1 MLFYIEQYFKSII
14 KKKEKIKVMLKN
26 NRGFTLIELV
36 MVIVLLGILAAIAVP
51 RYVDLQQ
58 DARTAVVD
66 ASIGAIKSAAIIQ
79 YASTRTSNRL
89 ASIEAQT
96 DLDAAINIVET
107 ACTTTGVVGNLTMTH
122 AGGTLIGGIA
132 NRLFSIQPIFC
143 SG

>member
-1 MLFYIEQYFKSII
+1 MLRN
-14 KKKEKIKVMLKN
+14 EK
-26 NRGFTLIELV
+26 GFTLIELV
-36 MVIVLLGILAAIAVP
+36 MIIIILGILAAIAVP

-132 NRLFSIQPIFC
+132 NRLFSIQPIYC

>member
-1 MLFYIEQYFKSII
+1 MLRN
-14 KKKEKIKVMLKN
+14 EK
-26 NRGFTLIELV
+26 GFTLIELV
-36 MVIVLLGILAAIAVP
+36 MIIIILGILAAIAVP

-122 AGGTLIGGIA
+122 AGGT
-132 NRLFSIQPIFC
+132 S
-143 SG
+143 

>member
-1 MLFYIEQYFKSII
+1 MLRN
-14 KKKEKIKVMLKN
+14 EK
-26 NRGFTLIELV
+26 GFTLIELI
-36 MVIVLLGILAAIAVP
+36 MIIIILGILAAIAVP

-79 YASTRTSNRL
+79 YAQSRTSNRL
-89 ASIEAQT
+89 LSIEAQT

-107 ACTTTGVVGNLTMTH
+107 ACTTTGIVGNLTMTH
-122 AGGTLIGGIA
+122 SGGTLIGGAA
-132 NRLFSIQPIFC
+132 NRLFSIQPIYC

>member
-1 MLFYIEQYFKSII
+1 
-14 KKKEKIKVMLKN
+14 MLKN
-26 NRGFTLIELV
+26 KGGFTLIELV
-36 MVIVLLGILAAIAVP
+36 MVIVILGILAAIAVP
-51 RYVDLQQ
+51 RYVDLQTE
-58 DARTAVVD
+58 ARTAVVD

-79 YASTRTSNRL
+79 LARTRTANTL

-122 AGGTLIGGIA
+122 SGGTLTGGAA
-132 NRLFSIQPIFC
+132 NKLFSIQPIYC

>member
-1 MLFYIEQYFKSII
+1 MLRN
-14 KKKEKIKVMLKN
+14 EK
-26 NRGFTLIELV
+26 GFTLIELV
-36 MVIVLLGILAAIAVP
+36 MIIIILGILAAIAVP

-79 YASTRTSNRL
+79 FAQRRGVANTL

-107 ACTTTGVVGNLTMTH
+107 ACTTTGIVGNLTMTH
-122 AGGTLIGGIA
+122 SGGTLIGGAA
-132 NRLFSIQPIFC
+132 NRLFSIQPIYC